1 MSGSWFRLRTDGK
14 HVLAAQGYGPLDH
27 DRDEDKGAAWPQERI
42 SLVGLVN
49 LVGGSHSMKSRRRGS
64 HRKVVADILV
74 EACSG
79 MAAGVCGSRSR
90 EGLQE
95 EGPGVQ
101 VETESWSGL
110 RSC

>member
-1 MSGSWFRLRTDGK
+1 MESTFWQPRDMVYLTMTGTRTRE
-14 HVLAAQGYGPLDH
+14 P
-27 DRDEDKGAAWPQERI
+27 AWPQERI

-64 HRKVVADILV
+64 HMKVVADILV

-79 MAAGVCGSRSR
+79 MAVGCVW

-110 RSC
+110 GSC